1 MQDYE
6 AMWQN
11 LGLNLDTHANLLKT
25 LSGFY
30 SSIYL
35 AQKNR
40 PKAMKYFD
48 FVISEVHGLRIK
60 ELQDAKAQGRKVIGT
75 FCVFVPE
82 ELILAADG
90 VCIGLCAGAEAGFE
104 LAEQYLPKN
113 TCGLIKS
120 FFGFKL
126 ARLCP
131 YANSCDLVVGETTC
145 DGKKKAYELFNEFQ
159 PVHVME
165 VPQTKSESA
174 RALFHAEVI
183 RFKER
188 MEALSGIKITAERL
202 QNAIKIVNNKR
213 RALNR
218 LNELR
223 AAPIPPI
230 SGLDSLLINQIAFY
244 DDPVRFTNAVNELCD
259 ELEERIKNNMGVAE
273 KDTVRILLSGCPMAI
288 PNWKIPAIVEGTNA
302 VIVGEESCV
311 GVRNTRN
318 TVKEDCKDVNE
329 MLEAISNRYFQIDCA
344 TFTPNT
350 ERLNHIVEM
359 AQALKANGVIH
370 YAIQFCQ
377 PYTIE
382 SKRVEDMLAQKGI
395 PLLRLETDYS
405 MQDVEALKTRIEAF
419 KEVVSP

>member
-1 MQDYE
+1 MQNYQQ
-6 AMWQN
+6 MWQE
-11 LGLNLDTHANLLKT
+11 LGLNLEAHDSLMQT
-25 LSGFY
+25 LGTFY
-30 SSIYL
+30 QSIYL
-35 AQKNR
+35 SQKHR
-40 PKAMKYFD
+40 PEAMKYFD

-60 ELQDAKAQGRKVIGT
+60 ELQEAKAMGRKVIGT

-82 ELILAADG
+82 ELILAANA

-126 ARLCP
+126 AKLCP

-145 DGKKKAYELFNEFQ
+145 DGKKKAYELFNEIQ
-159 PVHVME
+159 PVHVIE
-165 VPQTKSESA
+165 VPQTKSQA
-174 RALFHAEVI
+174 AKALFYSEVR

-188 MEALSGIKITAERL
+188 LEALTGVEITAQRL
-202 QNAIKIVNNKR
+202 KEAIKIVNNKR

-218 LNELR
+218 MNALR
-223 AAPIPPI
+223 RAEIPPI
-230 SGLDSLLINQIAFY
+230 SGLDALLINQIAFY
-244 DDPVRFTNAVNELCD
+244 DDPIRFTDAVNKLCD
-259 ELEERIKNNMGVAE
+259 ELETRVKNRQGVTAN
-273 KDTVRILLSGCPMAI
+273 KPVRLLMSGCPMAI
-288 PNWKIPAIVEGTNA
+288 PNWKIPFIVEGTGA

-318 TVKEDCKDVNE
+318 TVPEDLETLDD
-329 MLEAISNRYFQIDCA
+329 MLMAITDRYFQIDCA
-344 TFTPNT
+344 TFTPNQ
-350 ERLNHIVEM
+350 ERMDHIVQM
-359 AQALKANGVIH
+359 AQELDADGVIH

-382 SKRVEDMLAQKGI
+382 SKRVENTLKPKAI
-395 PLLRLETDYS
+395 PLLRIETDYS

-419 KEVVSP
+419 KELLVP